1 MKSQLQ
7 ASIAIFGSS
16 FAVSNASNGLIRE
29 IGILQFAAASSSVVI
44 AQGAPCTGAVAYCAA
59 SNIILRCNYGYLQ
72 AGNCNDNLDE
82 PPLGALCVDSAP
94 APGGS
99 ATCVAITSSTS
110 SAASVTTTSSTKS
123 PSASPTIA
131 PGATCTGAVA
141 YCVGGSGG
149 SDIILRCSASGTLEP
164 GNCADNLDEPPLG
177 AVCVDPAPPPGG
189 MATCS
194 AITAPTSSSS
204 SASSTKGQSSS
215 HASPTGGS
223 SSASS
228 TQSHGSGSTSPTHS
242 TSTKSNVTVAT
253 ATPAVFTGVAAAMV
267 SNWHFEVLAAI
278 GALLVVAL

>member
-16 FAVSNASNGLIRE
+16 FDMSNASNGLIRE
-29 IGILQFAAASSSVVI
+29 IGILQFAPHTLVSAAASSSI
-44 AQGAPCTGAVAYCAA
+44 AVGAPCTGAVAYCAA
-59 SNIILRCNYGYLQ
+59 SNIILRCTNGYLQ
-72 AGNCNDNLDE
+72 PGNCNDNLDE

-99 ATCVAITSSTS
+99 ATCVAITSS
-110 SAASVTTTSSTKS
+110 STS

-204 SASSTKGQSSS
+204 SAS
-215 HASPTGGS
+215 PTSGS

-242 TSTKSNVTVAT
+242 TSTKSNGTVAT
-253 ATPAVFTGVAAAMV
+253 ATPAVFTGVAAAV
-267 SNWHFEVLAAI
+267 ASNWHLEVLAAI
-278 GALLVVAL
+278 GALLAVAL

>member
-7 ASIAIFGSS
+7 ASIAIFG
-16 FAVSNASNGLIRE
+16 
-29 IGILQFAAASSSVVI
+29 ILQFAPHTLVSAAASSSI
-44 AQGAPCTGAVAYCAA
+44 AVGAPCTGSVAYCAA
-59 SNIILRCNYGYLQ
+59 SNIILRCTNGYLQ

-99 ATCVAITSSTS
+99 ATCVAITSS
-110 SAASVTTTSSTKS
+110 STS

-131 PGATCTGAVA
+131 PGATCTGVVA

-177 AVCVDPAPPPGG
+177 AVCVDAAPPPGG

-204 SASSTKGQSSS
+204 SAS
-215 HASPTGGS
+215 PTSGS

-242 TSTKSNVTVAT
+242 TSTPSNGTVAT
-253 ATPAVFTGVAAAMV
+253 ATPAVFTGVAAAMA
-267 SNWHFEVLAAI
+267 SNWHLEVLAAI
-278 GALLVVAL
+278 GALLAVAL